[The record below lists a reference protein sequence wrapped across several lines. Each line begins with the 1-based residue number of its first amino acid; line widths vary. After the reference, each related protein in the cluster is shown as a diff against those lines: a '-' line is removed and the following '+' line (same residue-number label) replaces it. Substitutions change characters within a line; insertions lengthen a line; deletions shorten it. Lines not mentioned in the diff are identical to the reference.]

1 MQADGERAQGARE
14 EKTDLRFAWRNGT
27 HKQICGLHGG
37 TERKNRFAVC
47 MEERNA
53 KTDLQF
59 AWRNG
64 T

>member
-37 TERKNRFAVC
+37 MKREYVIRAGCNTGGKGC
-47 MEERNA
+47 
-53 KTDLQF
+53 K
-59 AWRNG
+59 G
-64 T
+64 KG